1 MAERNSRVIEKS
13 VQLEGTDIEVH
24 VRLQDASMRI
34 KVTKSG
40 VCVHSV
46 VIDHAKDSLEN
57 AWLADHF
64 AREDHVELRS
74 LAKEV
79 DDFLM
84 STNTNQG

>member
-1 MAERNSRVIEKS
+1 MVEGNPRAIEKS
-13 VQLEGTDIEVH
+13 VQLDGTDIEVH
-24 VRLQDASMRI
+24 VRLQDAFMRI
-34 KVTKSG
+34 EVTKSG

-57 AWLADHF
+57 AWLADLF
-64 AREDHVELRS
+64 AREDHVELRD